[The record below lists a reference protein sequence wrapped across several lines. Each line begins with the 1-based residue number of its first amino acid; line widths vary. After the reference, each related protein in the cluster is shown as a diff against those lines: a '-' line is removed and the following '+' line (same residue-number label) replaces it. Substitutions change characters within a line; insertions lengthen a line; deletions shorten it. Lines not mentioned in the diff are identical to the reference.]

1 MGKMKK
7 VRPEDFDVKLEE
19 LKAAARRGKLYL
31 DMAEEIS
38 LEEVVNNVRT
48 YIEAIKPF
56 VMPQFRT
63 SVDALWEDIFQCE
76 ELRSL
81 LMPSSKARNCRDFN
95 KVGVEGIICVLI
107 NNGVYTEYSSP
118 IFDKALEK
126 TDADSSSRRYLT
138 SGIKN
143 NKQRL
148 KVREIVNKYK
158 F

>member
-1 MGKMKK
+1 MKKMKK

-56 VMPQFRT
+56 VTPQFRT

-95 KVGVEGIICVLI
+95 KVGVKGIICVLI
-107 NNGVYTEYSSP
+107 NNGVYKEFSGLKYER
-118 IFDKALEK
+118 ALEK
-126 TDADSSSRRYLT
+126 TNADSSSRRYLT

>member
-19 LKAAARRGKLYL
+19 LIAAARKGKLYL
-31 DMAEEIS
+31 DMADEIS
-38 LEEVVNNVRT
+38 IEEVVNNVRT

-56 VMPQFRT
+56 VTPQFRT

-76 ELRSL
+76 EQRSL

-95 KVGVEGIICVLI
+95 KVGVKGIICVLI
-107 NNGVYTEYSSP
+107 NNGVYREFNGLKYER
-118 IFDKALEK
+118 ALEK
-126 TDADSSSRRYLT
+126 TNADSSSRRYLT
-138 SGIKN
+138 LGLSN
-143 NKQRL
+143 DKQRL
-148 KVREIVNKYK
+148 KVREIVNNYK